1 MEKQEEQRI
10 KNKLKFFY
18 DEKCRIHVSRFDK
31 TFWRGMITGI
41 KSDDVF
47 EFHDDKLGD
56 VLLFVADVHDVN
68 LYREMG

>member
-10 KNKLKFFY
+10 KNKLKFFH
-18 DEKCRIHVSRFDK
+18 DEKCRIHISRFDK

>member
-56 VLLFVADVHDVN
+56 VLLFIADVHDVN

>member
-1 MEKQEEQRI
+1 
-10 KNKLKFFY
+10 
-18 DEKCRIHVSRFDK
+18 
-31 TFWRGMITGI
+31 MITGI

-56 VLLFVADVHDVN
+56 VLLFIADVHDVN